1 MAGYILSHDIGTTG
15 DKATLFS
22 EDGRLIASGFSSYPT
37 SYPKSGWA
45 EQNASDYWQAFCRST
60 RELLE
65 KARCAPREVA
75 VVAFSGQ
82 MMGALPVDAEG
93 DPLRNMIIWADQ
105 RSTAEAAEIEKSVPG
120 DEVYRITGHR
130 LSASYSAA
138 KIMWI
143 RRNEPELFK
152 RAAKFLHAKD
162 FLALKLTGCFATD
175 YSDASSM
182 NLLDLERLEWS
193 QEMLA
198 AAGIPRELL
207 PELHE
212 SIEVVGTVRP
222 EAARQSGLLPGT
234 PVVIGGGDGACATCG
249 SGVVKE
255 GDAYLCLGTS
265 TWIATASKRP
275 LIDPAKRTFT
285 FALFRKGLYMP
296 TGTMQSGGG
305 SLKWFKDVLADAESA
320 AAREGSIDV
329 YEILNREAGEA
340 PAGSER
346 LLFLP
351 YLMGERSPRWNPD
364 ARGCYLG
371 LSMVHSRSHLVRAI
385 MEGVAYN
392 MKVVAD
398 TFAGLGLDFSVIR
411 AIGGGAKSPV
421 WLSIF
426 ADVLE
431 RPMATLN
438 FVDEATSIGAAIAG
452 GVGVGI
458 FASLEEAARIVRIE
472 RRIEPDPNHFRAY
485 RTAFPIF
492 ERAYE
497 LLVPVFEMLARE

>member
-1 MAGYILSHDIGTTG
+1 MASFILSHDVGTTG

-22 EDGRLIASGFSSYPT
+22 EEGRLVASGFASYAT
-37 SYPKSGWA
+37 SYPRGGWA
-45 EQNASDYWQAFCRST
+45 EQNANDYWEAFCRST
-60 RELLE
+60 RELLA
-65 KARCAPREVA
+65 KATCDPRAIA

-82 MMGALPVDAEG
+82 MMGALPVDSKG
-93 DPLRNMIIWADQ
+93 NPLRRMIIWADQ
-105 RSTAEAAEIEKSVPG
+105 RSTAEAAEIEKAVPV

-130 LSASYSAA
+130 LSASYSAT

-152 RAAKFLHAKD
+152 RAAKFIHAKD
-162 FLALKLTGCFATD
+162 FLALKLTGRFVSD

-182 NLLDLERLEWS
+182 NLLDLSRMEWS
-193 QEMLA
+193 EEMLA
-198 AAGIPRELL
+198 ASGISRELL
-207 PELHE
+207 PDLCE
-212 SIEVVGTVRP
+212 STEVVGTVRP
-222 EAARQSGLLPGT
+222 EAARESGLLPGT

-265 TWIATASKRP
+265 SWIATASNRP

-296 TGTMQSGGG
+296 TGTMQTGGG
-305 SLKWFKDVLADAESA
+305 SLKWFRDVLADAESET
-320 AAREGSIDV
+320 ARNTSTDV
-329 YEILNREAGEA
+329 YDILNRMAAEA
-340 PAGSER
+340 PPGSEG

-351 YLMGERSPRWNPD
+351 YLMGERSPRWNPR
-364 ARGCYLG
+364 ARGCYVG
-371 LSMVHSRSHLVRAI
+371 LSMIHGKNHLVRAI

-392 MKVVAD
+392 MKIVAD
-398 TFAGLGLDFSVIR
+398 TFEGLGLDFSTIR
-411 AIGGGAKSPV
+411 AIGGGAKSAI

-458 FASLEEAARIVRIE
+458 FPSIEEAARIVRIE
-472 RRIEPDPNHFRAY
+472 RRIEADPSHFPAY
-485 RTAFPIF
+485 RRGFPIF

-497 LLVPVFEMLARE
+497 QLVPVFDMLTAE

>member
-1 MAGYILSHDIGTTG
+1 MASFILSHDVGTTG

-22 EDGRLIASGFSSYPT
+22 EEGRLVASEFASYPT
-37 SYPKSGWA
+37 NYPKSGWA
-45 EQNASDYWQAFCRST
+45 EQNANDYWEAFCRST
-60 RELLE
+60 HDLLA
-65 KARCAPREVA
+65 KTQHNPRDIA

-82 MMGALPVDAEG
+82 MMGALPVDSKG
-93 DPLRNMIIWADQ
+93 DPLRRMIIWADQ
-105 RSTAEAAEIEKSVPG
+105 RSTAEAAEIEKVVPA

-130 LSASYSAA
+130 LSASYSAT

-152 RAAKFLHAKD
+152 RAAKFIHAKD
-162 FLALKLTGCFATD
+162 FLALKLTGRFVSD

-182 NLLDLERLEWS
+182 NLLDLSRMEWS
-193 QEMLA
+193 PEMLA
-198 AAGIPRELL
+198 ASGISRDLL
-207 PELHE
+207 PELCE
-212 SIEVVGTVRP
+212 STEVVGTIRP
-222 EAARQSGLLPGT
+222 EAAQESGLLPGT

-265 TWIATASKRP
+265 SWIATVSSRP

-296 TGTMQSGGG
+296 TGTMQTGGG
-305 SLKWFKDVLADAESA
+305 SLRWFRDVLGEAESA
-320 AAREGSIDV
+320 VARESATDV
-329 YEILNREAGEA
+329 YEILNRMAAEAA
-340 PAGSER
+340 PGSEG

-351 YLMGERSPRWNPD
+351 YLMGERSPQWNPK
-364 ARGCYLG
+364 ARGCYIG
-371 LSMVHSRSHLVRAI
+371 LSMIHAKSHLVRAI

-398 TFAGLGLDFSVIR
+398 TFAGLGLDFSLIR
-411 AIGGGAKSPV
+411 AIGGGAKSSI

-458 FASLEEAARIVRIE
+458 FPSIEEAARIVRID
-472 RRIEPDPNHFRAY
+472 RRIEPDPSHFPAY
-485 RTAFPIF
+485 RKQFPIF

-497 LLVPVFEMLARE
+497 QLVPIFDMLAAK